1 LSKFCLSLEAGF
13 LIHKLA
19 VPNINAC
26 LQQLHSYRFDVS
38 CGPFTLKPLLVKR
51 NRRARKQP
59 ASRASHETAGP
70 AEVNKPFTLLLTVPF
85 QFVLLCR
92 LLGITPEKMLTEFAE
107 HVAMT
112 TWKNQNSENQRKLLR
127 EYISEMKYGCER
139 FSVAELKELLQHL
152 SVFSSIN
159 LADAPVSLL
168 EVHETW
174 RDQYLKHWF
183 QYWQSKAVSKH

>member
-1 LSKFCLSLEAGF
+1 MLLCSSYIATVLMYLA
-13 LIHKLA
+13 IHL
-19 VPNINAC
+19 P
-26 LQQLHSYRFDVS
+26 S
-38 CGPFTLKPLLVKR
+38 KPLLVKR

-59 ASRASHETAGP
+59 ASRAIHKIAEP
-70 AEVNKPFTLLLTVPF
+70 AEVNQPITLLLTVPF

-92 LLGITPEKMLTEFAE
+92 LLGIAPETMLTEFAE

-139 FSVAELKELLQHL
+139 FSAAELKELLQHL

-159 LADAPVSLL
+159 LTNAPVRLL

-183 QYWQSKAVSKH
+183 HYWQSKAVSRH